1 MEQLNNWAINLAAAA
16 DPSETDLAPD
26 IVAAYLEGG
35 ESRAE
40 LFIQTDTSI
49 AGGYGPGSAIALLP
63 WVLRGIT
70 TAAKW
75 VLTLISDDETG
86 NAVGV
91 VKDLLDIRKE
101 VTPKEKLE
109 KLPETAPYTALKRV
123 IDTVGTEL
131 RTAGIE
137 ANEADLITFRV
148 LNSLLED
155 PQGTAKFIEQSGPN
169 P

>member
-1 MEQLNNWAINLAAAA
+1 MDPLNNWAINLAAAA

-26 IVAAYLEGG
+26 ILAAYLEGG
-35 ESRAE
+35 DSRTE
-40 LFIQTDTSI
+40 LFKQTDTSI
-49 AGGYGPGSAIALLP
+49 AGGFGPGSAIALLP
-63 WVLRGIT
+63 LVLRGI
-70 TAAKW
+70 AAAGKW
-75 VLTLISDDETG
+75 VLTLISADATG
-86 NAVGV
+86 NIVSV
-91 VKDLLDIRKE
+91 VKDLLDIGKD

-109 KLPETAPYTALKRV
+109 QLPDTNPYTALKRV

-148 LNSLLED
+148 LDSLLED
-155 PQGTAKFIEQSGPN
+155 SQGTATFIDQLGPN